1 MLDTWKKHKNEQNV
15 IYLEET
21 SKVTDFLIPGKNIKT
36 KKMLSTCKKHKNN
49 QNVVYLDQA

>member
-21 SKVTDFLIPGKNIKT
+21 SKLTDFLIPGKNIKT
-36 KKMLSTCKKHKNN
+36 KKMFSTCKKHKNK
-49 QNVVYLDQA
+49 QNAVYLEQA